1 MWKVLAP
8 LIVLV
13 IVLLI
18 QLQVSESFVTSST
31 ITLTTKDASGNTI
44 DSSGNVVTTT
54 STSAPTAST
63 ISLTLADL
71 LALFKAATPPPP
83 VPSPPPAPILVPT
96 PPSSNDIYNQIQPKL
111 MNDVQGIM
119 STYMSGSPYTPAA
132 PIPSTAPCSD
142 AAAQG
147 CEYQDAL
154 KDYIK
159 KDEIPC
165 YGCTL

>member
-18 QLQVSESFVTSST
+18 QLQVSESFVTEST
-31 ITLTTKDASGNTI
+31 ITMTTKDASGNTL
-44 DSSGNVVTTT
+44 DSSGNIITSTTT
-54 STSAPTAST
+54 PATST

-83 VPSPPPAPILVPT
+83 PPPPQAPA
-96 PPSSNDIYNQIQPKL
+96 PPSSKDLYNEIQPKL
-111 MNDVQGIM
+111 MSDIQGVM
-119 STYMSGSPYTPAA
+119 STYLSGSPYTPAA
-132 PIPSTAPCSD
+132 PLPSAAPCSD
-142 AAAQG
+142 SAAQG
-147 CEYQDAL
+147 MEYQNAL
-154 KDYIK
+154 NDYIK